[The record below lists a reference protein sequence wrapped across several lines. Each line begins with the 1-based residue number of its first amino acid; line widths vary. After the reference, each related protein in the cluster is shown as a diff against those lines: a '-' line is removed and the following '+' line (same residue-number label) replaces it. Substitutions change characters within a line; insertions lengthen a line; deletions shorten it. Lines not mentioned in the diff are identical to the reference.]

1 MVALMCGC
9 CCSDLKSRVFNFVAR
24 KFLSSPDSCRFRY
37 SYFDV
42 GYMVNFVFD
51 GYFSSV
57 PVPSDVIFNSS
68 LDFSFSS
75 FDDVGFFDLETVLK
89 YYIVDY
95 TSISLIGK
103 KFDLSYFEYV
113 NIPSHLSK
121 KYFLD
126 INAHISSFI
135 PDIKACLSNYAS
147 LLRGYPEY
155 PSLPNNSLGF
165 DGFFKSVN
173 DYLVANLKALINFD
187 ISYSIEVFYDDEN
200 IIRNI
205 EVLSFE
211 IKDL

>member
-9 CCSDLKSRVFNFVAR
+9 CCPRLNSRVFNFVAR
-24 KFLSSPDSCRFRY
+24 KFLSSADSCRFNY
-37 SYFDV
+37 SYLDKGYIVDFDF
-42 GYMVNFVFD
+42 G

-57 PVPSDVIFNSS
+57 PVPSDVIFNDS
-68 LDFSFSS
+68 LTFSFSS
-75 FDDVGFFDLETVLK
+75 FDNVGFLEVEKRLNA
-89 YYIVDY
+89 YIADH
-95 TSISLIGK
+95 TPISLIGK
-103 KFDLSYFEYV
+103 SFDLSYFEDV
-113 NIPSHLSK
+113 DIRLHLPK
-121 KYFLD
+121 KYLLD

-135 PDIKACLSNYAS
+135 SNIKACLSDYAS

-155 PSLPNNSLGF
+155 PSFPDNSLGF

-173 DYLVANLKALINFD
+173 DYLTAKIKALINFD
-187 ISYSIEVFYDDEN
+187 ISYSIKVFCDDED